1 MSPLIYKVMGVTR
14 QSSDTREK
22 GIYKVTV
29 VGSIANALLLVLKFV
44 AGIVGNSAAMIADAV
59 HSLSDFVTDIIVVVF
74 VRISNKPED
83 KGHDYG
89 HGKYETLA
97 TLIIGVILFFV
108 GLGIFWNGATA
119 IYGVLNGELIE
130 SPGMI
135 AFVAAIVSIVI
146 KEVLYRY
153 TVAKGK
159 HLDSKSVIA
168 NAWHHRSDA
177 FSSIG
182 TAVGIGGAILLG
194 DKWVI
199 LDPVAAV
206 IVSFFICKV
215 AVQLAIPCF
224 EELLEKSLP
233 EETEHKIIEI
243 LQDFPEVSDPHH
255 LRTRRIGNYCAVE
268 VHIRMEGSTPLTE
281 AHDTASAIEA
291 RIKAL
296 LGPSTLVSIHL
307 EPRKR

>member
-1 MSPLIYKVMGVTR
+1 MGVIR

-29 VGSIANALLLVLKFV
+29 VGSIANALLVVLKFV

-135 AFVAAIVSIVI
+135 AFVAAVVSIVI

-153 TVAKGK
+153 TVAK
-159 HLDSKSVIA
+159 
-168 NAWHHRSDA
+168 
-177 FSSIG
+177 
-182 TAVGIGGAILLG
+182 
-194 DKWVI
+194 
-199 LDPVAAV
+199 
-206 IVSFFICKV
+206 
-215 AVQLAIPCF
+215 
-224 EELLEKSLP
+224 
-233 EETEHKIIEI
+233 
-243 LQDFPEVSDPHH
+243 
-255 LRTRRIGNYCAVE
+255 
-268 VHIRMEGSTPLTE
+268 
-281 AHDTASAIEA
+281 
-291 RIKAL
+291 
-296 LGPSTLVSIHL
+296 
-307 EPRKR
+307 

>member
-1 MSPLIYKVMGVTR
+1 MGVTR

-119 IYGVLNGELIE
+119 IYGVLNGDVIE

-153 TVAKGK
+153 TVAK
-159 HLDSKSVIA
+159 
-168 NAWHHRSDA
+168 
-177 FSSIG
+177 
-182 TAVGIGGAILLG
+182 GIGGAILLG